1 MGERRCQRLGGADKG
16 VEVALRCRVGGLVG
30 DRTVLHLELPQGNSR
45 GLETLPFRV
54 LCGDSGWCCVYGY
67 GHRWPRLSGYLSFYG
82 ERSKQ
87 TGFLIDHRLEH
98 KKL

>member
-1 MGERRCQRLGGADKG
+1 MA
-16 VEVALRCRVGGLVG
+16 GLVG
-30 DRTVLHLELPQGNSR
+30 DGAVLYLQLPQGNGR
-45 GLETLPFRV
+45 GLEALPFR
-54 LCGDSGWCCVYGY
+54 LFCGDSGWCCVYGY